1 MGPDRLGQPAP
12 ESHVFRAGPAGRY
25 PEFKAQSIARGKDEA
40 DGHVV
45 AGLYLRAVG
54 HTGPDGRYY
63 PPEPNAE
70 SLWLRNRQPH
80 LWRDKHEHEHNGSLD
95 DRVALMPTDERLA
108 KARELIMF
116 GQAYLPLLARQRAE
130 EEAKVIE
137 HESAEASEAERI
149 SAPPHKRK
157 KAGNF
162 NLVRLDSN
170 DVPTLLP
177 TFRSPLDHRMLAGDR
192 AAAPSRCG
200 SLIPRGGAL
209 AWPLMLG
216 WTAPLRHRMC
226 QAVML

>member
-1 MGPDRLGQPAP
+1 MGPG
-12 ESHVFRAGPAGRY
+12 AGYARGAAGR
-25 PEFKAQSIARGKDEA
+25 AEA
-40 DGHVV
+40 DHP
-45 AGLYLRAVG
+45 Y
-54 HTGPDGRYY
+54 YY

-162 NLVRLDSN
+162 NPILQI
-170 DVPTLLP
+170 
-177 TFRSPLDHRMLAGDR
+177 SPFTR
-192 AAAPSRCG
+192 ARAEADGMVSV
-200 SLIPRGGAL
+200 SL
-209 AWPLMLG
+209 
-216 WTAPLRHRMC
+216 H
-226 QAVML
+226 QA

>member
-1 MGPDRLGQPAP
+1 MGPG
-12 ESHVFRAGPAGRY
+12 AGYARGAAGR
-25 PEFKAQSIARGKDEA
+25 AEA
-40 DGHVV
+40 DHP
-45 AGLYLRAVG
+45 Y
-54 HTGPDGRYY
+54 YY

-162 NLVRLDSN
+162 NLVRLGSN